1 MVVSCARE
9 PLGIFVPAGA
19 MAEAPLPE
27 KHLPNQKRR
36 SLDDRIQA
44 LACVLRRSKDA
55 GQHGCA
61 AARLQQ
67 ELRRLPA
74 EGERRRRV
82 EGDDPPG
89 VLAHAGRQPARIAGG
104 GWCGGGACAGHGSA
118 RRRMH
123 HLRGQRRRPHPHQ
136 RRSALP
142 GGRKLRHRGRHSA
155 AAGHSGMAAA
165 GGSAGRGRC
174 RRGEER
180 CAGRDGPEQRVGQRR
195 RCGPQPEDPA
205 RGHRLGKLQGREGRP
220 RCTGRTRPEGRHR
233 PAGAERRKRRYWSG
247 RPRRCDRPA
256 RPEGPDGRGGKGG
269 GGGCHPRRVRRS
281 GRCQGRRQRVGR
293 ESRCQPYSQLR
304 RFFLGGRYGQQ
315 CQRIHLCGPDGRP
328 RCGQQP
334 CHQR

>member
-1 MVVSCARE
+1 
-9 PLGIFVPAGA
+9 

-82 EGDDPPG
+82 EGNDPPG

-104 GWCGGGACAGHGSA
+104 GWGGGGARAGHGSA

-136 RRSALP
+136 CRPALP

-174 RRGEER
+174 RRGEEC

-195 RCGPQPEDPA
+195 RCGPQPEDSA

-220 RCTGRTRPEGRHR
+220 RCTGRTRPEGRRR
-233 PAGAERRKRRYWSG
+233 PAGSER
-247 RPRRCDRPA
+247 
-256 RPEGPDGRGGKGG
+256 
-269 GGGCHPRRVRRS
+269 
-281 GRCQGRRQRVGR
+281 
-293 ESRCQPYSQLR
+293 
-304 RFFLGGRYGQQ
+304 
-315 CQRIHLCGPDGRP
+315 
-328 RCGQQP
+328 
-334 CHQR
+334 